1 MQRYA
6 IGIEFCGTQYR
17 GWQTQQAGVA
27 SVQETIEKVLSTI
40 ADHPIILHG
49 AGRTDAGVHATNMV
63 AHFDTTAIRPD
74 RGWLMGTN
82 SQLPKDISLQW
93 IKRMDE
99 SFHARFKARAR
110 RYRYIVYNA
119 PTRPA
124 LLYKQVTH
132 LYQTLDVQ
140 KMIAAAAKFEGT
152 HNFETFRAAACQ
164 SNQPVRHVKHCRLFE
179 HGRYLVL
186 DIQADG
192 FLHHMVRNIMG
203 CLLEIGQG
211 MYEIDHIDHMF
222 AAQDR
227 KAAGITAPADGLY
240 FIQAEYPEQFDL
252 PQSPLG
258 PHWLNLPE

>member
-27 SVQETIEKVLSTI
+27 SVQETLEKVLSKI
-40 ADHPIILHG
+40 ANEPISLHG

-63 AHFDTTAIRPD
+63 AHFDTTAIRPE
-74 RGWLMGTN
+74 RGWMMGAN
-82 SQLPKDISLQW
+82 SQLPKDIAIQW
-93 IKRMDE
+93 IKSMSTD
-99 SFHARFKARAR
+99 FHARFKASSR
-110 RYRYIVYNA
+110 RYRYVVYNA
-119 PTRPA
+119 PHRPA
-124 LLYKQVTH
+124 LLHQQVTH
-132 LYQTLDVQ
+132 IYSPLDAK

-152 HNFETFRAAACQ
+152 HNFESFRAASCQ
-164 SNQPVRHVKHCRLFE
+164 SKQPIRHVTHCRLFE

-211 MYEIDHIDHMF
+211 EYDIDHIDTIF
-222 AAQDR
+222 AAENRQ
-227 KAAGITAPADGLY
+227 AAGVTAPPDGLY
-240 FIQAEYPEQFDL
+240 FIHANYPEQFAL
-252 PQSPLG
+252 PQRPLG
-258 PHWLNLPE
+258 PHWLNLPD

>member
-17 GWQTQQAGVA
+17 GWQTQQAGVV

-40 ADHPIILHG
+40 ANEPITLHG

-63 AHFDTTAIRPD
+63 AHFDTEAIRPE
-74 RGWLMGTN
+74 RGWLMGAN
-82 SQLPKDISLQW
+82 SQLPKDISIQW
-93 IKRMDE
+93 IKCMDE
-99 SFHARFKARAR
+99 NFHARFKAKAR

-132 LYQTLDVQ
+132 LYQNLDVA
-140 KMIAAAAKFEGT
+140 KMIMAATKFEGT

-164 SNQPVRHVKHCRLFE
+164 SNQPVRHVKHCRLFK
-179 HGRYLVL
+179 HGRYLIL

-211 MYEIDHIDHMF
+211 KYEIDHIDTMF
-222 AAQDR
+222 AAEDR

-240 FIQAEYPEQFDL
+240 FIQAEYPDEFDL
-252 PQSPLG
+252 PQLPLG
-258 PHWLNLPE
+258 PQWLNLPE